1 MEMEGLKFLPET
13 EKPRADDVVLIDRLL
28 KSVVPDAEFDGSSVS
43 FADDKE
49 KPSALAAEYSL
60 SSDTLAAVRRISETP
75 GSEDLV
81 ATIVLRPLQKILS
94 ASQKTQPVVVTKLG
108 YYLNRIPGARKELA
122 AMAFQKELVRIKAE
136 RKAIATKR
144 RADEESRYASAKRAA
159 IESRRRVD
167 LVEDGSRLGFLF
179 ATYRAKWLATGG
191 HADPN
196 SFLGAPETLRKWG
209 ADADKTMRKSID
221 QPGSESNVQG
231 TGLELFLGVE
241 IEDQRWFGAEVVRVA
256 AVDDYANSLD
266 LAIEFPYDGELG
278 IVPRLAI
285 DFTTA
290 ETQSVLNHKL
300 EKIGKGTNV
309 NFFRSKVEKNDRGEA
324 FEGRVEDLPMVILGV
339 NKDVLSGV
347 DASLRRGEKIGP
359 DHPIKAIL
367 LRQAEIQVG
376 LQIRTIT
383 AEIMNNALRNM
394 PTDAPT
400 RKAVE
405 AYSTGFESG
414 GGFLSN
420 VAAIR
425 DIVKTIPVGG
435 MDYYLGE
442 AATNRLRNLLAVHG
456 HLERQLASTNER
468 HPEVRGM
475 AKSIR
480 LTRTL
485 QSAQNQPVQRKI
497 SPIGDIFLR
506 VARLGF
512 LGEAIRR
519 AFEKELAHLPFRV
532 IRLAFKRRDRRDG
545 LVGRPFRWGYLVVR
559 LLGHRV

>member
-1 MEMEGLKFLPET
+1 MNAEGMKFLSET
-13 EKPRADDVVLIDRLL
+13 ERPRADDVVLIDRLL
-28 KSVVPDAEFDGSSVS
+28 RSVVPNAVFDGASVS
-43 FADDKE
+43 FSDGKDSTTKVAAD
-49 KPSALAAEYSL
+49 YSL
-60 SSDTLAAVRRISETP
+60 SPDTLAAVRRIAETT

-81 ATIVLRPLQKILS
+81 ATLVLRPLQQKLTVPGDVNS
-94 ASQKTQPVVVTKLG
+94 AIVTKLG
-108 YYLNRIPGARKELA
+108 FYLNRIPSDRKMLA
-122 AMAFQKELVRIKAE
+122 ASMFQQELVRINGE
-136 RKAIATKR
+136 RQKLAAKR
-144 RADEESRYASAKRAA
+144 RADEESRHVRAERA
-159 IESRRRVD
+159 VT
-167 LVEDGSRLGFLF
+167 EDGQRAESAENDGKLGFLF
-179 ATYRAKWLATGG
+179 ATYRAKWIATGG

-196 SFLGAPETLRKWG
+196 SFLGAPESLRKWG
-209 ADADKTMRKSID
+209 ADADRTMRKTID
-221 QPGSESNVQG
+221 EPGDESSVRG

-241 IEDQRWFGAEVVRVA
+241 IEEQRWFGAEVIRIA
-256 AVDDYANSLD
+256 AADDYSNSLD
-266 LAIEFPYDGELG
+266 LALEFPYDRELG

-290 ETQSVLNHKL
+290 EKQEILDHKL
-300 EKIGKGTNV
+300 KKLGKGTSV
-309 NFFRSKVEKNDRGEA
+309 NFFRSKVEKNDRGVA

-339 NKDVLSGV
+339 SGKVLADVG
-347 DASLRRGEKIGP
+347 AALRRGEKIGP

-383 AEIMNNALRNM
+383 AELMNNALRNM

-456 HLERQLASTNER
+456 NLERQLASTNEQ
-468 HPEVRGM
+468 HPEVREM
-475 AKSIR
+475 ARSIR

-485 QSAQNQPVQRKI
+485 QSAQKQPLQTKI

-512 LGEAIRR
+512 VGEAIRR